1 MSKEEIEILILLL
14 DREIDMYKGV
24 CGRVKNNAA
33 FKERIVE
40 LETIKKKLNQN
51 KDK

>member
-1 MSKEEIEILILLL
+1 MTEEEIETVILLL

-24 CGRVKNNAA
+24 CKRVKNNAA
-33 FKERIVE
+33 FKEKIVE

-51 KDK
+51 KDE